1 MVYRHAEEGRLT
13 EGERG
18 WPKMALGDRWKRG
31 EKGSDVHYS
40 YILQNEQ
47 LLVPCRTQ
55 RVASLSAHQYCVV
68 GGHWLEGVE

>member
-47 LLVPCRTQ
+47 LLVPCLRTQ
-55 RVASLSAHQYCVV
+55 REWLVYLLTSIVLLVV
-68 GGHWLEGVE
+68 IGLRE